1 MAASD
6 KPDVPPI
13 PVPPIEPAPKAQA
26 APAKPAAVKPATT
39 KPAATK
45 PAATKPTA
53 TKPAAKASTSTTA
66 AAPASAPVADRPNP
80 YAQAAPAA
88 PQPYM
93 NGPYVA
99 PPSQGLSITSMVLG
113 IAGVLISF
121 CYGFGFLFSVAAVIT
136 GHLATKREPQASAK
150 GFRLAGIITGY
161 VGLGIVLLWVIG
173 FVVFFLILAGTSA
186 GSYGYFN

>member
-1 MAASD
+1 MAATD

-13 PVPPIEPAPKAQA
+13 PVPPIEPAPKAKA
-26 APAKPAAVKPATT
+26 APTKAAAAKPAAAKAATV
-39 KPAATK
+39 KPAAT
-45 PAATKPTA
+45 ATP
-53 TKPAAKASTSTTA
+53 A
-66 AAPASAPVADRPNP
+66 AAPAAARPNP

-88 PQPYM
+88 PQPYS

-99 PPSQGLSITSMVLG
+99 PPAQTLSIVSMILG
-113 IAGVLISF
+113 IVGVLISF
-121 CYGFGFLFSVAAVIT
+121 CYGLGFLFSVAAVIT

>member
-13 PVPPIEPAPKAQA
+13 PVPPIEPAPKAKA
-26 APAKPAAVKPATT
+26 APAKAAAAKPATT
-39 KPAATK
+39 KPAATVK
-45 PAATKPTA
+45 PAATPA
-53 TKPAAKASTSTTA
+53 PAAA
-66 AAPASAPVADRPNP
+66 ATRPNP

-88 PQPYM
+88 PQPYS

-99 PPSQGLSITSMVLG
+99 PPAQTLSIVSMILG
-113 IAGVLISF
+113 IVGVLISF
-121 CYGFGFLFSVAAVIT
+121 CYGLGFLFSVAAVIT
-136 GHLATKREPQASAK
+136 GHLATKREPQASAR

-161 VGLGIVLLWVIG
+161 VGLGIAVLWAIGLVIF
-173 FVVFFLILAGTSA
+173 FVILAGTSA

>member
-45 PAATKPTA
+45 PTA
-53 TKPAAKASTSTTA
+53 TKPAAAKASTSTPA
-66 AAPASAPVADRPNP
+66 AASTSAPVADRPNP

-93 NGPYVA
+93 NGPHVA

-113 IAGVLISF
+113 IVGVLFSF

-161 VGLGIVLLWVIG
+161 VGLGIALLWAIG
-173 FVVFFLILAGTSA
+173 FVVFLLIFAGTSA